1 MTNAVVARTKV
12 ANDEDELLVLDET
25 LDSLV
30 DPDHPSHRASV
41 ALINS
46 TIDNEMLT
54 QEATDMLVSKTRRS
68 LKKKR
73 IG

>member
-41 ALINS
+41 AQINS
-46 TIDNEMLT
+46 TVDN
-54 QEATDMLVSKTRRS
+54 
-68 LKKKR
+68 
-73 IG
+73 